1 MNTQTQAPNQEEVL
15 WETEGRRFI
24 PVVWRIWHTAS
35 ADEYWRIIIYSN
47 VLRVR
52 DNAGVSL
59 VVKDPIEI
67 IVKDGTEGFT
77 GYPTMVKEGSIA
89 VVHYLYGYG
98 KDTYF
103 TPFCGIVNE
112 GETMIADF
120 LELIN
125 VKDIECP
132 SPIEFASMYALIK
145 DKGYHRNE
153 NTPLYIHDLL
163 AILKKL
169 YGVVP

>member
-1 MNTQTQAPNQEEVL
+1 MVNTSDLMSPRQGEVI
-15 WETEGRRFI
+15 WEAGGRRFI
-24 PVVWRIWHTAS
+24 PVVWRIWHATS

-52 DNAGVSL
+52 SNAGVSW
-59 VVKDPIEI
+59 VAKDPIEI

-77 GYPTMVKEGSIA
+77 DYQTMVREGSIA

-103 TPFCGIVNE
+103 TPYCGIVNE
-112 GETMIADF
+112 GETMIAGF

-125 VKDIECP
+125 VKGIECP

-145 DKGYHRNE
+145 NKGYP
-153 NTPLYIHDLL
+153 TYIHDLL

-169 YGVVP
+169 YGVEP